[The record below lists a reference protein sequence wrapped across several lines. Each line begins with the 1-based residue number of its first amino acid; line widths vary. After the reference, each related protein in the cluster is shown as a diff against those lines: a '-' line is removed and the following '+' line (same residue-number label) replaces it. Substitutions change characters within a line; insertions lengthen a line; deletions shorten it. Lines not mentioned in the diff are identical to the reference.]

1 MNKRNF
7 LKNFGMKAGTLSFI
21 AAGIGVGRSLVAE
34 AQAATSQ
41 RNTATWKV
49 PSGVKKIRVRS
60 WNPDGTV
67 DLDRTLNVSPNQT
80 FRIDAIED

>member
-7 LKNFGMKAGTLSFI
+7 I
-21 AAGIGVGRSLVAE
+21 AVVGSLAAATVPFVVAAE
-34 AQAATSQ
+34 AASQ

-49 PSGVKKIRVRS
+49 PPGVKKIRVRS
-60 WNPDGTV
+60 WNADGTP
-67 DLDRTLNVSPNQT
+67 DMDRTLNVEPNQT

>member
-7 LKNFGMKAGTLSFI
+7 FAVAGSL
-21 AAGIGVGRSLVAE
+21 AASMIPLAMSAE
-34 AQAATSQ
+34 AGTSQ

-49 PSGVKKIRVRS
+49 PAGVKKIRVRS
-60 WNPDGTV
+60 WNADGSPDM
-67 DLDRTLNVSPNQT
+67 DRTLNVEPNQT